1 MRMQYKVKKI
11 ALAVALAA
19 NTNFAIAQESE
30 DSAIEEVVVKA
41 SRLQGSA
48 VAVIEE
54 RKNQAFVADIL
65 GAEQL
70 SKTGDSDAASALRR
84 VTGLTL
90 VDGKFIYVRGL
101 GERYSSARLNGAS
114 VPSPDLT
121 RNVIP
126 LDLFPS
132 SIIESLAVQKAYSPS
147 MPAAFGGG
155 AIDIRTKSIPSN
167 FTASFELGIGKNSA
181 SSDGFTYNSSHS
193 GLSSTLRDAIVKYRG
208 DFSLAKIITKEQG
221 LGNDID
227 ADGAELINQ
236 ALLSELD
243 RDLVLKDESLDPDL
257 SFKASIG
264 NSFEE
269 NYFGG
274 TFGILASVAYDNK
287 WKFAEKANN
296 VISQNV
302 SEGCSENL
310 NSEEATDNSCFD
322 ATTDSDVTTEE
333 ERINGVLTLGY
344 KLDGHSVSYSKIYLE
359 DSEDETEIAV
369 KQAPGGSTIR
379 TIFGTGSADRLIS
392 FNYEERSLDV
402 DQFVGQ
408 HTFNDYW
415 GLGFDWQ
422 YTESEANTDIP
433 TDVEYVFRDNYD
445 RSSGSY
451 ISSGITGDQNRATYS
466 FVDMEEHVKSASGNL
481 TLPVYSGDFEME
493 FKVGYD
499 FTDKARNYT
508 TSSFK
513 VNNNSGASTTVG
525 NDVLGLSGYLTDDF
539 IADNSIGVTFNE
551 PSIPDADDYI
561 AAQKIDAGYGAFD
574 IFYKGKW
581 RFSGGVRYENFRQ
594 VSLRSSSLMFTRE
607 DLERLYDE
615 ETIEEGTINE
625 DDFYPALSMTY
636 VGGEDYQIRLGY
648 GETVVR
654 PDLREVIPVS
664 YFDPLTDIR
673 TSGRVG
679 LNSSNLKN
687 YDLRYENYSANGDNF
702 SVALFYKDIAA
713 PIENIMRIGDEDY
726 SLSFINGEEGEV
738 YGIETEWLHDLT
750 YLADGFFTSGNIT
763 LSDSEVSIDPALA
776 GNLTNPTKRLTGHS
790 KYVVN
795 LQFNYDS
802 ADGNHSGS
810 LVYNVFGE
818 RIIASGVADREDA
831 FEQPFHS
838 LDLVYTYYPSFSS
851 KVKFKIQNML
861 GEDQEVLQSDVIVR
875 SKEVGT
881 TFSLSYTYDFE

>member
-1 MRMQYKVKKI
+1 MQYNVNKI
-11 ALAVALAA
+11 ALCVALAA
-19 NTNFAIAQESE
+19 SSSLTIAQESG
-30 DSAIEEVVVKA
+30 DSAMEEVVVKA

-155 AIDIRTKSIPSN
+155 AIDIRTKSIPSAFVAN
-167 FTASFELGIGKNSA
+167 FEIGLGKNTEADKGLTYNGDDSGLA
-181 SSDGFTYNSSHS
+181 SS
-193 GLSSTLRDAIVKYRG
+193 LSDAIVKYRG
-208 DFSLAKIITKEQG
+208 DFSLASIITKEQG
-221 LGNDID
+221 LGNDIN
-227 ADGAELINQ
+227 AEQAEVINQ
-236 ALLSELD
+236 NLLAELD
-243 RDLVLKDESLDPDL
+243 RDMSLKRESLDPNT

-264 NSFEE
+264 NSFDEE
-269 NYFGG
+269 FFGG
-274 TFGILASVAYDNK
+274 TIGFLASVAYDHK
-287 WKFAEKANN
+287 WKFAEKSNN
-296 VISQNV
+296 IITQGVNSDCNAL
-302 SEGCSENL
+302 L
-310 NSEEATDNSCFD
+310 NSREAVNNSCFD
-322 ATTDSDVTTEE
+322 ATTQSEVTTEE
-333 ERINGVLTLGY
+333 ERVNGIFTLGY
-344 KLDGHSVSYSKIYLE
+344 KLDQHNISYSKIYLK
-359 DSEDETEIAV
+359 DSEDETEMSV
-369 KQAPGGSTIR
+369 KEAPGGSTVR
-379 TIFGTGSADRLIS
+379 TIFGTGSADRIVL
-392 FNYEERSLDV
+392 FNFEERELDV

-422 YTESEANTDIP
+422 YTESEATTEIP
-433 TDVEYVFRDNYD
+433 TEVEYIFRDNYD
-445 RSSGSY
+445 SNTGDY
-451 ISSGITGDQNRATYS
+451 IKSTITGDQNRASYS
-466 FVDMEEHVKSASGNL
+466 FVDMQEHVKSASGNL
-481 TLPVYSGDFEME
+481 TLPVYTGDFEME

-499 FTDKARNYT
+499 YTDKARDYV

-513 VNNNSGASTTVG
+513 VNNNSGAGIDIG
-525 NDVLGLSGYLTDDF
+525 NDPLLISSYLTDQF
-539 IADNSIGVTFNE
+539 ITDNSIGITFNE

-561 AAQKIDAGYGAFD
+561 AAQKINAAYGEFD
-574 IFYKGKW
+574 VIYQNLW
-581 RFSGGVRYENFRQ
+581 RFSGGIRYEQFRQ
-594 VSLRSSSLMFTRE
+594 VSLRSSSLIFTRE
-607 DLERLYDE
+607 DIERLYDE
-615 ETIEEGTINE
+615 DTIAEGTINE
-625 DDFYPALSMTY
+625 DDFYPSLSMTY
-636 VGGEDYQIRLGY
+636 LGGEDYQIRFGY

-664 YFDPLTDIR
+664 YYDPLTDIR
-673 TSGRVG
+673 TTGRVG
-679 LNSSNLKN
+679 LASSNLKN
-687 YDLRYENYSANGDNF
+687 YDLRYENYSANGD
-702 SVALFYKDIAA
+702 SLSIALFYKDINA
-713 PIENIMRIGDEDY
+713 PIENILRIGDEDY

-738 YGIETEWLHDLT
+738 YGIETEWLHDLS

-763 LSDSEVSIDPALA
+763 LSESEVSINPALA

-790 KYVVN
+790 EYVVN
-795 LQFNYDS
+795 LQLNYDS
-802 ADGNHSGS
+802 ADGNHSSS

-818 RIIASGVADREDA
+818 RIIASGVAGREDA

-838 LDLVYTYYPSFSS
+838 LDLVYTYYPDFNS
-851 KVKFKIQNML
+851 KVKLKVQNL
-861 GEDQEVLQSDVIVR
+861 LDEEQEVTQSDIVVR
-875 SKEVGT
+875 SKSVGVT
-881 TFSLSYTYDFE
+881 VGLSYTYEFE

>member
-1 MRMQYKVKKI
+1 MQYKVNKI
-11 ALAVALAA
+11 ALGIALAA
-19 NTNFAIAQESE
+19 SSSFAMAQES
-30 DSAIEEVVVKA
+30 DDAAIEEVVVKA

-101 GERYSSARLNGAS
+101 GERYSSARLNGAA

-126 LDLFPS
+126 LDLFPA

-155 AIDIRTKSIPSN
+155 SIDIRTKSIPSEFVAN
-167 FTASFELGIGKNSA
+167 VEVGVGKNSEA
-181 SSDGFTYNSSHS
+181 DKGLTYNGNDS
-193 GLSSTLRDAIVKYRG
+193 GLPSALSDAIVKYRG
-208 DFSLAKIITKEQG
+208 DFNLASIITKEQG
-221 LGNDID
+221 LGNDIN
-227 ADGAELINQ
+227 ADQAEIINQ
-236 ALLSELD
+236 NLLNELD
-243 RDLVLKDESLDPDL
+243 RDMSLKRESLDPDL
-257 SFKASIG
+257 NFKASLG
-264 NSFEE
+264 NSFDED
-269 NYFGG
+269 YFGG
-274 TFGILASVAYDNK
+274 TIGFLASVAYDNK
-287 WKFAEKANN
+287 WKFVEKSNH
-296 VISQNV
+296 VITQDV
-302 SEGCSENL
+302 SSGCSETL
-310 NSEEATDNSCFD
+310 NSADAVSNSCFD
-322 ATTDSDVTTEE
+322 ATTDSKVTTEE
-333 ERINGVLTLGY
+333 ERVNGIFTLGY
-344 KLDGHSVSYSKIYLE
+344 KLDQHEVSYSKIYLK
-359 DSEDETEIAV
+359 DSEDETEMSV
-369 KQAPGGSTIR
+369 KQAPGGSTVR
-379 TIFGTGSADRLIS
+379 TIFGTGSADRIVS
-392 FNYEERSLDV
+392 FNYEERELDV

-422 YTESEANTDIP
+422 YTESEANTEIP
-433 TDVEYVFRDNYD
+433 TEVEYIFRDNYN
-445 RSSGSY
+445 SNSGDYVQST
-451 ISSGITGDQNRATYS
+451 ITGDQNRASYS
-466 FVDMEEHVKSASGNL
+466 FVDMDEHVKSASGNL
-481 TLPVYSGDFEME
+481 TLPIYVGDFEME
-493 FKVGYD
+493 YKVGYD

-513 VNNNSGASTTVG
+513 VNNNSGAGIDIG
-525 NDVLGLSGYLTDDF
+525 NDPLTISSYLTDQF
-539 IADNSIGVTFNE
+539 ITDNGMGVTFNE

-574 IFYKGKW
+574 VIYKNLW
-581 RFSGGVRYENFRQ
+581 RFSGGVRYEQFRQ
-594 VSLRSSSLMFTRE
+594 VSLRSSSLIFSRE
-607 DLERLYDE
+607 DIERLYDE
-615 ETIEEGTINE
+615 ETILEGTINE

-636 VGGEDYQIRLGY
+636 LGGEDYQVRFGY

-664 YFDPLTDIR
+664 YYDPLTDIR

-679 LNSSNLKN
+679 LGSSNLKN
-687 YDLRYENYSANGDNF
+687 YDLRYENYSNNGDSW
-702 SVALFYKDIAA
+702 SVAFFYKDIDA

-738 YGIETEWLHDLT
+738 FGIETEWLHDLS

-763 LSDSEVSIDPALA
+763 ISDSEVSISPELA

-790 KYVVN
+790 EYVVN
-795 LQFNYDS
+795 LQLNYDS
-802 ADGNHSGS
+802 ADGNHSSS
-810 LVYNVFGE
+810 LVYNVFGD
-818 RIIASGVADREDA
+818 RIIASGVAGREDA

-838 LDLVYTYYPSFSS
+838 LDAVYTYYPDFNS
-851 KVKFKIQNML
+851 KIKFKVQNML
-861 GEDQEVLQSDVIVR
+861 GEDQEVTQSDIIVR
-875 SKEVGT
+875 QKEVGT
-881 TFSLSYTYDFE
+881 VVSVSYQYEF

>member
-1 MRMQYKVKKI
+1 MQYNVNKI
-11 ALAVALAA
+11 ALCVALAA
-19 NTNFAIAQESE
+19 SSSLTIAQESG
-30 DSAIEEVVVKA
+30 DSAMEEVVVKA

-155 AIDIRTKSIPSN
+155 AIDIRTKSIPSAFVAN
-167 FTASFELGIGKNSA
+167 FEIGLGKNTEADKGLTYNGDDSGLA
-181 SSDGFTYNSSHS
+181 SS
-193 GLSSTLRDAIVKYRG
+193 LSDAIVKYRG
-208 DFSLAKIITKEQG
+208 DFSLASIITKEQG
-221 LGNDID
+221 LGNDIN
-227 ADGAELINQ
+227 AEQAEVINQ
-236 ALLSELD
+236 NLLAELD
-243 RDLVLKDESLDPDL
+243 RDMSLKRESLDPNT

-264 NSFEE
+264 NSFDEE
-269 NYFGG
+269 FFGG
-274 TFGILASVAYDNK
+274 TIGFLASVAYDHK
-287 WKFAEKANN
+287 WKFAEKSNN
-296 VISQNV
+296 IITQGVNSDCNAL
-302 SEGCSENL
+302 L
-310 NSEEATDNSCFD
+310 NSQEAVNNSCFD
-322 ATTDSDVTTEE
+322 ATTQSEVTTEE
-333 ERINGVLTLGY
+333 ERVNGIFTLGY
-344 KLDGHSVSYSKIYLE
+344 KLDQHNISYSKIYLK
-359 DSEDETEIAV
+359 DSEDETEMSV
-369 KQAPGGSTIR
+369 KEAPGGSTVR
-379 TIFGTGSADRLIS
+379 TIFGTGSADRIVL
-392 FNYEERSLDV
+392 FNFEERELDV

-422 YTESEANTDIP
+422 YTESEATTEIP
-433 TDVEYVFRDNYD
+433 TEVEYIFRDNYD
-445 RSSGSY
+445 SNTGDY
-451 ISSGITGDQNRATYS
+451 IKSTITGDQNRASYS
-466 FVDMEEHVKSASGNL
+466 FVDMQEHVKSASGNL
-481 TLPVYSGDFEME
+481 TLPVYTGDFEME

-499 FTDKARNYT
+499 YTDKARDYV

-513 VNNNSGASTTVG
+513 VNNNSGAGIDIG
-525 NDVLGLSGYLTDDF
+525 NDPLLISSYLTDQF
-539 IADNSIGVTFNE
+539 ITDNSIGITFNE

-561 AAQKIDAGYGAFD
+561 AAQKINAAYGEFD
-574 IFYKGKW
+574 VIYQNLW
-581 RFSGGVRYENFRQ
+581 RFSGGIRYEQFRQ
-594 VSLRSSSLMFTRE
+594 VSLRSSSLIFTRE
-607 DLERLYDE
+607 DIERLYDE
-615 ETIEEGTINE
+615 DTIAEGTINE
-625 DDFYPALSMTY
+625 DDFYPSLSMTY
-636 VGGEDYQIRLGY
+636 LGGEDYQIRFGY

-664 YFDPLTDIR
+664 YYDPLTDIR
-673 TSGRVG
+673 TTGRVG
-679 LNSSNLKN
+679 LASSNLKN
-687 YDLRYENYSANGDNF
+687 YDLRYENYSDNGD
-702 SVALFYKDIAA
+702 SLSIALFYKDINA
-713 PIENIMRIGDEDY
+713 PIENILRIGDEDY

-738 YGIETEWLHDLT
+738 YGIETEWLHDLS

-763 LSDSEVSIDPALA
+763 LSESEVSINPALA

-790 KYVVN
+790 EYVVN
-795 LQFNYDS
+795 LQLNYDS
-802 ADGNHSGS
+802 ADGNHSSS

-818 RIIASGVADREDA
+818 RIIASGVAGREDA

-838 LDLVYTYYPSFSS
+838 LDLVYTYYPDFNS
-851 KVKFKIQNML
+851 KVKLKVQNL
-861 GEDQEVLQSDVIVR
+861 LDEEQEVTQSDIVVR
-875 SKEVGT
+875 SKSVGVT
-881 TFSLSYTYDFE
+881 VGLSYTYEFE

>member
-1 MRMQYKVKKI
+1 MQYKVNKI

-19 NTNFAIAQESE
+19 STSFAIAQESE

-48 VAVIEE
+48 VAVVEE

-155 AIDIRTKSIPSN
+155 AIDIRTKSIPSEFVAN
-167 FTASFELGIGKNSA
+167 FEVGIGKNSEA
-181 SSDGFTYNSSHS
+181 DKGLTYNGNDS
-193 GLSSTLRDAIVKYRG
+193 GLSSSLRDAIVKYRG
-208 DFSLAKIITKEQG
+208 NFGLASIITKEQG
-221 LGNDID
+221 LGNDIN
-227 ADGAELINQ
+227 ADQAEVINQ
-236 ALLSELD
+236 NLLSELN
-243 RDLVLKDESLDPDL
+243 RDMSLKRESLDP
-257 SFKASIG
+257 STNFKASLG
-264 NSFEE
+264 NSFDEDF
-269 NYFGG
+269 FGG
-274 TFGILASVAYDNK
+274 TIGFLASAAYDNK
-287 WKFAEKANN
+287 WKHAEKTNN
-296 VISQNV
+296 VITQDVNAN
-302 SEGCSENL
+302 CSESL
-310 NSEEATDNSCFD
+310 NSNEAVGNSCFD
-322 ATTDSDVTTEE
+322 ATTDSEVTTEE
-333 ERINGVLTLGY
+333 ERINGVFTLGY
-344 KLDGHSVSYSKIYLE
+344 KLGQHKVSYSKIYLK
-359 DSEDETEIAV
+359 DSEDETEMSV
-369 KQAPGGSTIR
+369 KQAPGGSTVR
-379 TIFGTGSADRLIS
+379 TIFGTGSADRIVS
-392 FNYEERSLDV
+392 FNYEERELDV

-422 YTESEANTDIP
+422 YTESEANTEIP
-433 TDVEYVFRDNYD
+433 TEVEYIFRDNYN
-445 RSSGSY
+445 SNTGEYVKSN
-451 ISSGITGDQNRATYS
+451 ITGDQNRASYS
-466 FVDMEEHVKSASGNL
+466 FVDMQEHVKSASGNL

-493 FKVGYD
+493 YKVGYD
-499 FTDKARNYT
+499 LTDKSRNYV

-513 VNNNSGASTTVG
+513 VNNNSGAGVEIG
-525 NDVLGLSGYLTDDF
+525 NDPLLISSYLTDQF
-539 IADNSIGVTFNE
+539 ITENSMGITFNE

-561 AAQKIDAGYGAFD
+561 AAQKIDAAYGAFD
-574 IFYKGKW
+574 VIYKNTW
-581 RFSGGVRYENFRQ
+581 RFSGGIRYEQFRQ
-594 VSLRSSSLMFTRE
+594 VSLRSSSLVFSK
-607 DLERLYDE
+607 DDVERLYDE
-615 ETIEEGTINE
+615 ETILEGTINE
-625 DDFYPALSMTY
+625 DDFYPSLSMTY
-636 VGGEDYQIRLGY
+636 LGSEDYQIRFGY

-654 PDLREVIPVS
+654 PDLREVIPVA
-664 YFDPLTDIR
+664 YYDPLTDIR

-679 LNSSNLKN
+679 LASSNLKN
-687 YDLRYENYSANGDNF
+687 YDLRYENYSNNGDNW
-702 SVALFYKDIAA
+702 SVALFYKDIDA
-713 PIENIMRIGDEDY
+713 PIENILRIGDEDY

-738 YGIETEWLHDLT
+738 YGIETEWLHDLS

-763 LSDSEVSIDPALA
+763 LSESEVSVNPALA

-790 KYVVN
+790 EYVVN
-795 LQFNYDS
+795 LQLNYDS
-802 ADGNHSGS
+802 ANGNHSSS

-818 RIIASGVADREDA
+818 RIIASGVAGREDA

-838 LDLVYTYYPSFSS
+838 LDAVYTYYPDFNS
-851 KVKFKIQNML
+851 KVKFKVQNIL
-861 GEDQEVLQSDVIVR
+861 GEDQEVIQSDIVVR
-875 SKEVGT
+875 SKDVGV
-881 TFSLSYTYDFE
+881 SIGLSYTYEFE

>member
-1 MRMQYKVKKI
+1 MQYNVNKI
-11 ALAVALAA
+11 ALCVALAA
-19 NTNFAIAQESE
+19 SSSLTIAQESG
-30 DSAIEEVVVKA
+30 DSAMEEVVVKA

-155 AIDIRTKSIPSN
+155 AIDIRTKSIPSAFVAN
-167 FTASFELGIGKNSA
+167 FEIGLGKNTEADKGLTYNGDDSGLA
-181 SSDGFTYNSSHS
+181 SS
-193 GLSSTLRDAIVKYRG
+193 LSDAIVKYRG
-208 DFSLAKIITKEQG
+208 DFSLSSIITKEQG
-221 LGNDID
+221 LGNDIN
-227 ADGAELINQ
+227 AEQAEVINQ
-236 ALLSELD
+236 NLLAELD
-243 RDLVLKDESLDPDL
+243 RDMSLKRKSLDPDT

-264 NSFEE
+264 NSFDEE
-269 NYFGG
+269 FFGG
-274 TFGILASVAYDNK
+274 TLGFLASVAYDHK
-287 WKFAEKANN
+287 WKFAEKSNN
-296 VISQNV
+296 IITQGVNSN
-302 SEGCSENL
+302 CNALL
-310 NSEEATDNSCFD
+310 NSREAVNNSCFD
-322 ATTDSDVTTEE
+322 ATTQSEVTTEE
-333 ERINGVLTLGY
+333 ERVNGIFTLGY
-344 KLDGHSVSYSKIYLE
+344 KLDQHNISYSKIYLK
-359 DSEDETEIAV
+359 DSEDETEMSV
-369 KQAPGGSTIR
+369 KEAPGGSTVR
-379 TIFGTGSADRLIS
+379 TIFGTGSADRIVL
-392 FNYEERSLDV
+392 FNFEERELDV

-422 YTESEANTDIP
+422 YTESEATTEIP
-433 TDVEYVFRDNYD
+433 TEVEYIFRDNYD
-445 RSSGSY
+445 SNTGDY
-451 ISSGITGDQNRATYS
+451 IKSTITGDQNRASYS
-466 FVDMEEHVKSASGNL
+466 FVDMQEHVKSASGNL
-481 TLPVYSGDFEME
+481 TLPVYTGDFEME

-499 FTDKARNYT
+499 YTDKARDYV

-513 VNNNSGASTTVG
+513 VNNNSGAGIDIG
-525 NDVLGLSGYLTDDF
+525 NDPLLISSYLTDQF
-539 IADNSIGVTFNE
+539 ITDNSIGITFNE

-561 AAQKIDAGYGAFD
+561 AAQKINAAYGEFD
-574 IFYKGKW
+574 VIYQNLW
-581 RFSGGVRYENFRQ
+581 RFSGGIRYEQFRQ
-594 VSLRSSSLMFTRE
+594 VSLRSSSLIFTRE
-607 DLERLYDE
+607 DIERLYDE
-615 ETIEEGTINE
+615 DTIAEGTINE
-625 DDFYPALSMTY
+625 DDFYPSLSMTY
-636 VGGEDYQIRLGY
+636 LGGEDYQIRFGY

-664 YFDPLTDIR
+664 YYDPLTDIR
-673 TSGRVG
+673 TTGRVG
-679 LNSSNLKN
+679 LASSNLKN
-687 YDLRYENYSANGDNF
+687 YDLRYENYSANGD
-702 SVALFYKDIAA
+702 SLSIALFYKDINA
-713 PIENIMRIGDEDY
+713 PIENILRIGDEDY

-738 YGIETEWLHDLT
+738 YGIETEWLHDLS

-763 LSDSEVSIDPALA
+763 LSESEVSINPALA

-790 KYVVN
+790 EYVVN
-795 LQFNYDS
+795 LQLNYDS
-802 ADGNHSGS
+802 ADGNHSSS

-818 RIIASGVADREDA
+818 RIIASGVAGREDA

-838 LDLVYTYYPSFSS
+838 LDLVYTYYPDFNS
-851 KVKFKIQNML
+851 KVKLKVQNL
-861 GEDQEVLQSDVIVR
+861 LDEEQEVTQSDIVVR
-875 SKEVGT
+875 SKSVGVT
-881 TFSLSYTYDFE
+881 VGLSYTYEFE